1 MCWSEAIL
9 RESAEK
15 GGERAP
21 IQPNREQG
29 CTPGRCKGFHLFGKV
44 SPIEWN
50 LWRKCARG
58 LRMCVSHHM
67 PAADTPS
74 ADRPRPL
81 MKGSDILSSAQWQD
95 VCTRLKLSDRELEVV
110 VGVFD
115 DLKEAAIASR
125 LGISAHTVHTHL
137 ERLYR
142 KLGVNGRGR
151 MIIEVLAE
159 HLMSSRERGQ

>member
-1 MCWSEAIL
+1 MTV
-9 RESAEK
+9 
-15 GGERAP
+15 P
-21 IQPNREQG
+21 IS
-29 CTPGRCKGFHLFGKV
+29 TFPG
-44 SPIEWN
+44 
-50 LWRKCARG
+50 
-58 LRMCVSHHM
+58 
-67 PAADTPS
+67 
-74 ADRPRPL
+74 RPRPL
-81 MKGSDILSSAQWQD
+81 TKGSDILTPAQWGE
-95 VCTRLKLSDRELEVV
+95 VCSRLRLSERELEVV

-159 HLMSSRERGQ
+159 HLLASRRADQ

>member
-1 MCWSEAIL
+1 MT
-9 RESAEK
+9 
-15 GGERAP
+15 AP
-21 IQPNREQG
+21 IPTISG
-29 CTPGRCKGFHLFGKV
+29 
-44 SPIEWN
+44 
-50 LWRKCARG
+50 
-58 LRMCVSHHM
+58 
-67 PAADTPS
+67 
-74 ADRPRPL
+74 RPRPL
-81 MKGSDILSSAQWQD
+81 TKGSDILTSAQWSE
-95 VCTRLKLSDRELEVV
+95 VCSRLRLSDRELEVV

-159 HLMSSRERGQ
+159 HLLASRGSDQ

>member
-1 MCWSEAIL
+1 MYVSQAMPV
-9 RESAEK
+9 AD
-15 GGERAP
+15 AP
-21 IQPNREQG
+21 S
-29 CTPGRCKGFHLFGKV
+29 T
-44 SPIEWN
+44 
-50 LWRKCARG
+50 
-58 LRMCVSHHM
+58 
-67 PAADTPS
+67 
-74 ADRPRPL
+74 DRSRPL
-81 MKGSDILSSAQWQD
+81 IKGSDILSPAEWQD

>member
-1 MCWSEAIL
+1 MNSFPSTVSE
-9 RESAEK
+9 
-15 GGERAP
+15 
-21 IQPNREQG
+21 
-29 CTPGRCKGFHLFGKV
+29 
-44 SPIEWN
+44 
-50 LWRKCARG
+50 
-58 LRMCVSHHM
+58 
-67 PAADTPS
+67 
-74 ADRPRPL
+74 RPRPL
-81 MKGSDILSSAQWQD
+81 TKGSDILSAAQWQD
-95 VCTRLKLSDRELEVV
+95 VCARLKLSERELEVV

-159 HLMSSRERGQ
+159 HLLACRANSP